1 MRRASAASYLVAGA
15 GPAGLTVARLLALR
29 GRHVVI
35 LSEERREASRLELL
49 PPGARRIVEALGLE
63 PVLKDRAIARRCLGI
78 HRPEARAPHE
88 DFLGHPD
95 GDGHVVN
102 RANFDAFLREAALT
116 AGAEILPL
124 RVTGPAPQGAALRV
138 RSTAGAQ
145 GLFPVEGILIDA
157 TGRAAAIAR
166 RSGAR
171 IAFRERTVAEL
182 LEEVPAS
189 AASHEVT
196 EAPTWL
202 EYRSTASDWS
212 YRIEG
217 PRGRTQTWRIRP
229 PGPRLKSAIRSVDA
243 SSCILSQAAGS
254 GWIAV
259 GDAAMSFNPIAS
271 QGLFNA
277 LSSGLAAAG
286 LLLSQEGLSSK
297 SADDWSAA
305 VSATFVQSELGR
317 ARLASFTPPSGIRST
332 ATLP

>member
-1 MRRASAASYLVAGA
+1 MSRASAAEYVVAGA

-49 PPGARRIVEALGLE
+49 PPGARRTVVALGLE
-63 PVLKDRAIARRCLGI
+63 PVLHDRSIARRCLGI
-78 HRPEARAPHE
+78 HRPEARAAHA

-95 GDGHVVN
+95 GDGYVVN
-102 RANFDAFLREAALT
+102 RGNFDTFLREATLT

-124 RVTGPAPQGAALRV
+124 RMTGLAPGGAALRV
-138 RSTAGAQ
+138 RSRPGAQ
-145 GLFPVEGILIDA
+145 GEFPVQGILIDA

-182 LEEVPAS
+182 VEEVPAS
-189 AASHEVT
+189 PAGHEVT
-196 EAPTWL
+196 DAPTWL
-202 EYRSTASDWS
+202 EYRSTACDWS

-217 PRGRTQTWRIRP
+217 PQGRAQTWRVRP
-229 PGPRLKSAIRSVDA
+229 AGPRLRNPIRSVDA

-317 ARLASFTPPSGIRST
+317 SRLESFTPPSGIRST